1 MQPQHEGEERTMS
14 GATRR
19 PTHSPNGKDLW
30 HTPLV
35 KSQYLRI
42 LDRPDEGI
50 AFLYHSLFGNLHLVD
65 SKSIDL
71 IDWFTKPA
79 AANDIPG
86 NPEDAEG
93 NQNLIE
99 EFCSLYYLV
108 PEGFDERVLTERELS
123 VRAASLDTGELINAV
138 QLNVS
143 EGCNLKCTYC
153 FADRVDERATLYN
166 IGARNDKKLMTL
178 EIAIESIN
186 AVTELI
192 RQHGNHAMVIKF
204 FGREPL
210 LNWKVIDSLIDY
222 CGSLGDFQY
231 HYAITT
237 NGTLFTPEIVKKL
250 KESNVTIV
258 VSLDGLAEANLLRLT
273 HSGQETFSSV
283 DRGLTMLKKHG
294 VSCCVASV
302 LSDQNFDLL
311 TDDFLKYLRS
321 RSVTQWEVKLA
332 MQNDGTMTHSAS
344 EYAHKLLHFYQQ
356 GKELGIAVTGDW
368 YDPFA
373 TLFHTTKL
381 ATDDHVQRL
390 APNSCSATDHQI
402 SIEPGGGIFGCRAL
416 DAKLGSVDDL
426 TALFQSSTY
435 KHLSMR
441 TYYNVPFCHGCKLEG
456 LCQGVCLGHSERKF
470 GSIYQPDNDYC
481 NIYREVFDL
490 LLKSYFENEL
500 PPASTGVPTE
510 GSIDHIDEQRKQA
523 PRRGYSTDD

>member
-1 MQPQHEGEERTMS
+1 MMS
-14 GATRR
+14 GVSSHL
-19 PTHSPNGKDLW
+19 THASDVNGFR

-35 KSQYLRI
+35 QSQYLRI
-42 LDRPDEGI
+42 LNRPTEGL

-65 SKSIDL
+65 SKSIEL
-71 IDWFTKPA
+71 ISWFTKPA
-79 AANDIPG
+79 TTNDIPG
-86 NPEDAEG
+86 SPDDAEG
-93 NQNLIE
+93 NRNLVK

-123 VRAASLDTGELINAV
+123 LRAASLDTGELINAV

-166 IGARNDKKLMTL
+166 IGARNDKKVMTL
-178 EIAIESIN
+178 EIAIESVD

-192 RQHGNHAMVIKF
+192 RQHGNHAMVVKF

-210 LNWKVIDSLIDY
+210 LNWKVIDGLIDH
-222 CGSLGDFQY
+222 CEAATDFEY

-237 NGTLFTPEIVKKL
+237 NGTLFTPEIIKKL

-258 VSLDGLAEANLLRLT
+258 VSLDGFAEANLLRLT

-283 DRGLTMLKKHG
+283 DRGLNMLSEHG

-311 TDDFLKYLRS
+311 TDDFLKYLRNC
-321 RSVTQWEVKLA
+321 SVRQWEVKLA
-332 MQNDGTMTHSAS
+332 MQNDGVLAHSAS

-356 GKELGIAVTGDW
+356 GKELGVAVTGDW

-373 TLFHTTKL
+373 TLFHTTKHV
-381 ATDDHVQRL
+381 TDDRVERL

-416 DAKLGSVDDL
+416 DTRLGSVDDL
-426 TALFQSSTY
+426 QSLFQSSGY
-435 KHLSMR
+435 RYLSMR
-441 TYYNVPFCHGCKLEG
+441 TYYNVPLCHGCKLEG
-456 LCQGVCLGHSERKF
+456 FCQGVCLGHSEKKFNDIYKPDDSYCEVYRK
-470 GSIYQPDNDYC
+470 
-481 NIYREVFDL
+481 VFDL
-490 LLKSYFENEL
+490 LMMNHFEN
-500 PPASTGVPTE
+500 
-510 GSIDHIDEQRKQA
+510 
-523 PRRGYSTDD
+523 